1 MQGER
6 RRNPYPFTWE
16 IPLAVLVAVVLLA
29 VLGVHAGRAAANLVA
44 GAGLTL
50 PPRAELFTSVV
61 AVMRGDA
68 GAGLTGAQVPA
79 ARLAGAV
86 AVKVWVA
93 VVETLLLALMLW
105 AGKVGLDRWGPGRIQ
120 GMATREEAERLLGRS
135 RLRRMSAVVRPDLY
149 GRRR

>member
-16 IPLAVLVAVVLLA
+16 VPLAALVAVVLLA
-29 VLGVHAGRAAANLVA
+29 VLGVHGGRGLANLFA

-68 GAGLTGAQVPA
+68 GAGLTRAQVPA

-105 AGKVGLDRWGPGRIQ
+105 AGKVGLDRWGPGRVQ
-120 GMATREEAERLLGRS
+120 GMATGEEAERLLGRS

-149 GRRR
+149 GRRQ